1 VERRQAMDPADQRIL
16 VVEDNQANAAL
27 LAAYLTRAGYQV
39 ETADGGDAAL
49 ARLAGSPLDLLIV
62 DGRMPGM
69 DGYQLLRAIHG
80 TEDTPPVIMLT
91 AFDDAGDRERAVNL
105 GVDDFLTKPVNK
117 LSLLQRVEA
126 LLEVAALPGGLERTL
141 AYCEALERRTR

>member
-1 VERRQAMDPADQRIL
+1 MDPADKHIL
-16 VVEDNQANAAL
+16 VVEDNHANAAL
-27 LAAYLTRAGYQV
+27 LAAYLGRAGYQV
-39 ETADGGDAAL
+39 ETADSGDTAL
-49 ARLAGSPLDLLIV
+49 TRLEGPPLDLLII

-80 TEDTPPVIMLT
+80 AEDVPPVIMLT

-126 LLEVAALPGGLERTL
+126 LLEVADLPGGLERTL

>member
-1 VERRQAMDPADQRIL
+1 MDPDGQHIL
-16 VVEDNQANAAL
+16 VVEDNQANATL
-27 LAAYLTRAGYQV
+27 LAAYLTRAGYRV
-39 ETADGGDAAL
+39 TIAESGEAAL
-49 ARLAGSPLDLLIV
+49 TRLTEQETDLMIV

-69 DGYQLLRAIHG
+69 DGYQLLRAIHDEAG
-80 TEDTPPVIMLT
+80 MPPVLMLT

-105 GVDDFLTKPVNK
+105 GVDDFLTKPVSK

-126 LLEVAALPGGLERTL
+126 LLEVADLPGGLERTL

>member
-1 VERRQAMDPADQRIL
+1 MDPGDKHIL
-16 VVEDNQANAAL
+16 VVEDNQANAVL
-27 LAAYLTRAGYQV
+27 LAAYLGRAGYQV
-39 ETADGGDAAL
+39 ETADSGDTAMT
-49 ARLAGSPLDLLIV
+49 RLAGPPLDLLII

-80 TEDTPPVIMLT
+80 TEDVPPVIMLT

-117 LSLLQRVEA
+117 LTLLQRVEA
-126 LLEVAALPGGLERTL
+126 LLEVADLPGGLERTL

>member
-1 VERRQAMDPADQRIL
+1 MDPADQRIL
-16 VVEDNQANAAL
+16 VVENNQANAAL
-27 LAAYLTRAGYQV
+27 LASYLTRAGYKV
-39 ETADGGDAAL
+39 ETADGGNAAL
-49 ARLAGSPLDLLIV
+49 VQLAAGQLDLLIV

-69 DGYQLLRAIHG
+69 DGYQLLQAIH
-80 TEDTPPVIMLT
+80 DTKGSPPVIMLT
-91 AFDDAGDRERAVNL
+91 AFVDADDRDRAVNL

>member
-1 VERRQAMDPADQRIL
+1 MDPDERHIL

-27 LAAYLTRAGYQV
+27 LAAYLGRAGYRV
-39 ETADGGDAAL
+39 ETADSGEAAL
-49 ARLAGSPLDLLIV
+49 AHLAESSIDLLIV

-69 DGYQLLRAIHG
+69 DGYQLLRTIRDGAA
-80 TEDTPPVIMLT
+80 TPPVIMLT

-105 GVDDFLTKPVNK
+105 GVDDFLTKPVSK
-117 LSLLQRVEA
+117 LLLLQRVEA

-141 AYCEALERRTR
+141 AYCAALERRTH